1 MREVLSLPN
10 RQNLS
15 DTIVVAP
22 LSPYV
27 FPGAVAELLAQLG
40 VAGALLYPE
49 PSLGCNPSREPRST
63 YPNGRFLPD
72 DAVVVGSLRSGDGDP
87 LSPGLPSIDGTLQVT
102 HLVCVSLPSPE
113 EFINLLSKCIA

>member
-1 MREVLSLPN
+1 MNAATEAELRVVLAQPN

-49 PSLGCNPSREPRST
+49 PSLGYNPSREARTT

-87 LSPGLPSIDGTLQVT
+87 LSPGLPSIAGTCYKYFTL
-102 HLVCVSLPSPE
+102 HISCMFLYSL
-113 EFINLLSKCIA
+113 